1 LKRLTS
7 EAFELACRFLKT
19 QARPLDRAL
28 FEHRFEDAPA
38 GLVLRELYHFQNRD
52 GGFGRALEPDL
63 RTPSSSALATAI
75 GLRLLTELGCG
86 ADHPMVGTVVHWLL
100 NDFDPLTD
108 VWRVAPY
115 DVNDHPHAPWWHD
128 RAGSLARTFDDFQV
142 IPRAELVGLL
152 HHFPSLVPPRWL
164 REITETTVA
173 CIETIEPL
181 GSGGGDDLVYAL
193 HLAGSEDLPPAYRD
207 RLLARIRRVVP
218 QVVNRDPEQWHT
230 YCITP
235 LKVAPAPGSPVADL
249 IWDAVQLHLDYQ
261 IDQQTADGSWDP
273 VWNWGGAYPEAW
285 EQARLEWRGH
295 LTLETLTSLRA
306 YGRL

>member
-1 LKRLTS
+1 MKRLTS
-7 EAFELACRFLKT
+7 EAFDLARRFLKT

-28 FEHRFEDAPA
+28 FEYRFEDAPA
-38 GLVLRELYHFQNRD
+38 GQVLDELSRFQNPD

-75 GLRLLTELGCG
+75 GLRLLTELSCDD
-86 ADHPMVGTVVHWLL
+86 DHPVVGSVIHWLL
-100 NDFDPLTD
+100 NAFDPLTD

-164 REITETTVA
+164 REITEKTVTS
-173 CIETIEPL
+173 IETIEPL

-193 HLAGSEDLPPAYRD
+193 HLAESEDLPPAHRD
-207 RLLARIRRVVP
+207 RLLARLRRVVP
-218 QVVNRDPEQWHT
+218 EVVSRDPGQWRS

-235 LKVAPAPGSPVADL
+235 LKVSPAPGSPVSDL
-249 IWDAVQLHLDYQ
+249 ILDAVQLHLDYQ
-261 IDQQTADGSWDP
+261 IDQQAADGAWDP
-273 VWNWGGAYPEAW
+273 VWDWGGAYPEAW
-285 EQARLEWRGH
+285 EKARREWRGH

>member
-1 LKRLTS
+1 MKRLTS
-7 EAFELACRFLKT
+7 EAFDLARRFLKT

-28 FEHRFEDAPA
+28 FEYRFEDAPA
-38 GLVLRELYHFQNRD
+38 GQVLDELSRFQNPD

-75 GLRLLTELGCG
+75 GLRLLTELGCDD
-86 ADHPMVGTVVHWLL
+86 DHPVVGSVIHWLL
-100 NDFDPLTD
+100 NAFDPLTD

-164 REITETTVA
+164 REITEKTVTS
-173 CIETIEPL
+173 IETIEPL

-193 HLAGSEDLPPAYRD
+193 HLAESEDLPPAHRD
-207 RLLARIRRVVP
+207 RLLARLRRVVP
-218 QVVNRDPEQWHT
+218 EVVSRDPGQWRS

-235 LKVAPAPGSPVADL
+235 LKVSPAPGSPVSDL
-249 IWDAVQLHLDYQ
+249 ILDAVQLHLDYQ
-261 IDQQTADGSWDP
+261 IDQQAADGAWDP
-273 VWNWGGAYPEAW
+273 VWDWGGAYPEAW
-285 EQARLEWRGH
+285 EKARREWRGH

>member
-1 LKRLTS
+1 MKRLTS
-7 EAFELACRFLKT
+7 EAFDLARRFLNT

-28 FEHRFEDAPA
+28 FEYRFEDAPA
-38 GLVLRELYHFQNRD
+38 GQVLDELSRFQNPD

-75 GLRLLTELGCG
+75 GLRLLTELSCDD
-86 ADHPMVGTVVHWLL
+86 DHPVVGSVIHWLL
-100 NDFDPLTD
+100 NAFDPLTD

-164 REITETTVA
+164 REITEKTVTS
-173 CIETIEPL
+173 IETIEPL

-193 HLAGSEDLPPAYRD
+193 HLAESEDLPPAHRD
-207 RLLARIRRVVP
+207 RLLARLRRVVP
-218 QVVNRDPEQWHT
+218 EVVSRDPGQWRS

-235 LKVAPAPGSPVADL
+235 LKVSPAPGSPVSDL
-249 IWDAVQLHLDYQ
+249 ILDAVQLHLDYQ
-261 IDQQTADGSWDP
+261 IDQQAADGAWDP
-273 VWNWGGAYPEAW
+273 VWDWGGAYPEAW
-285 EQARLEWRGH
+285 EKARREWRGH